1 MSEEMAIR
9 KVEDEIFD
17 FIDLLGGISVC
28 TKKNIFNVFF
38 FIFEYFIHSQHV
50 ARSIIALFT

>member
-1 MSEEMAIR
+1 MAIK

-38 FIFEYFIHSQHV
+38 IFIFEYFIHSQHV

>member
-1 MSEEMAIR
+1 MSEEMAIK

-38 FIFEYFIHSQHV
+38 F
-50 ARSIIALFT
+50 LFLNILYTRNMLQGV

>member
-28 TKKNIFNVFF
+28 TKKKYFQCFFLFLNILYTRNMLQGV
-38 FIFEYFIHSQHV
+38 
-50 ARSIIALFT
+50 